1 MTHDPPDEERG
12 VTMDKTHAAQPDLVE
27 LSPYECWQLVEEP
40 IPIARV
46 VWTDG
51 RTAAIVP
58 VNYAVA
64 DGALWFQSTPGSR
77 LGRECNGR
85 QVLVEIDSVDEG
97 TRSGWSVIVTG
108 VAQNVDADDVPGYLG
123 ELQVW
128 PRGPRTTF
136 VRVHPDEIT
145 GRRLMPR
152 P

>member
-1 MTHDPPDEERG
+1 VTHEPTDEERG
-12 VTMDKTHAAQPDLVE
+12 ETVDNTPAAQPALVE

-51 RTAAIVP
+51 RAASIVP

-77 LGRECNGR
+77 LARECDER
-85 QVLVEIDSVDEG
+85 QVLVEIDSVDAA
-97 TRSGWSVIVTG
+97 TRSGWSVIVSG
-108 VAQNVDADDVPGYLG
+108 VAQNVDADDVPNFLG

-128 PRGPRTTF
+128 PRGPRSTF

-145 GRRLMPR
+145 GRRLQPR
-152 P
+152 S